1 MYDKNPRQQK
11 CNSGKKIAR
20 EAICALPKGNL
31 PRLFLFPGM
40 ADLS

>member
-1 MYDKNPRQQK
+1 MYDKNPRQQ
-11 CNSGKKIAR
+11 NAILEKKIAR

-40 ADLS
+40 ADLL